1 MSNIN
6 TQIDLSS
13 VNFDDIRSSLI
24 DWLKQRP
31 EWADYDFTI
40 PGSASALLIDILTAM
55 TYKQNV
61 QSNFAMGERFLSTA
75 RLRDNVLRRSKELNY
90 TTHSAVSSSA
100 TLRLQFT
107 PDEPVDFVL
116 IPQGTRF
123 QAIGEDNTYDFVT
136 LSNYTALRE
145 NDYIIDIEIV
155 EGDYLNYEWEVTQ
168 NQNSFIIPNPNI
180 DTSRLRVNVKYSE
193 SDQYWTEYTRNYN
206 IVTNNPD
213 ATVYYLEEVNN
224 KMFKIYFGDG
234 YVSKQILPGNLVSVD
249 YLVTHGS
256 ETNNI
261 TSFELQDVLTYEPTI
276 TVISPAT
283 GGQDIEEIDSIKMYA
298 PLGLY
303 AQNRAVVSSDYEY
316 MIKQRFPQITSIS
329 VWGGEENTPP
339 QFGRVCISAL
349 TGGNYTLSN
358 TLKEEISSIFD
369 DNKIIGSKR
378 LSWFD
383 PEITQIIA
391 NLRVFYNPAFTV
403 ETTST
408 LRVLIQNA
416 MLEYQKR
423 INRFNSTF
431 NFSDFIL
438 FIKNL
443 DRSFT
448 DVICT
453 LSLIYSY
460 VPTSY
465 SDLQSIF
472 IQMNTEL
479 NPGTFE
485 TTKYYNENN
494 ILVFLKDDGYG
505 NINEY
510 TISDTSDII
519 TKSNIGTIDYING
532 IISISDITIHSLFQ
546 SDTLDLHVD
555 PVNYN
560 ITTKFQ
566 NVFNISATK
575 SQIEI
580 VKRLVS

>member
-1 MSNIN
+1 MSTTN

-90 TTHSAVSSSA
+90 TTHSAVSASA

-116 IPQGTRF
+116 IPQGTHF
-123 QAIGEDNTYDFVT
+123 QAIGEENTYNFIT
-136 LSNYTALRE
+136 LSNYTALKDD
-145 NDYIIDIEIV
+145 DYIVDIEIV
-155 EGDYLNYEWEVTQ
+155 EGEYLNYQWDVTQ
-168 NQNSFIIPNPNI
+168 NQNYFIIPNPDI

-193 SDQYWTEYTRNYN
+193 SDQYWTEYARSYN
-206 IVTNNPD
+206 MVTNNPD
-213 ATVYYLEEVNN
+213 STVYYIEEVNN
-224 KMFKIYFGDG
+224 RMFKIYFGDD
-234 YVSKQILPGNLVSVD
+234 YISKAILPGNIVSVD
-249 YLVTHGS
+249 YLVTRGS

-261 TSFELQDVLTYEPTI
+261 ASFELQDLLSYEPTI

-283 GGQDIEEIDSIKMYA
+283 GGQDIEEIDSIKRYA

-303 AQNRAVVSSDYEY
+303 SQNRAVVSSDYEY

-329 VWGGEENTPP
+329 CWGGEENTPP

-358 TLKEEISSIFD
+358 TMKEEIASIFD

-383 PEITQIIA
+383 PEITQIVA
-391 NLRVFYNPAFTV
+391 DMKVFYNPAFTV
-403 ETTST
+403 ETPST
-408 LRVLIQNA
+408 LRVLIQSA
-416 MLEYQKR
+416 LLEYQNR

-438 FIKNL
+438 FIKSL
-443 DRSFT
+443 DRSFI

-460 VPTSY
+460 LPSSY

-472 IQMNTEL
+472 IQLNTEL
-479 NPGTFE
+479 NPDTLQ
-485 TTKYYNENN
+485 TTKYYNDNN
-494 ILVFLKDDGYG
+494 ILVYLKDDGYG

-510 TISDTSDII
+510 TISDSDEII
-519 TKSNIGTIDYING
+519 TKSNIGTIDYTNG

-546 SDTLDLHVD
+546 SDTLDIRVD
-555 PVNYN
+555 PVSYN

-566 NVFNISATK
+566 NIFNINATK
-575 SQIEI
+575 TQIDI
-580 VKRLVS
+580 VKRL